1 MSYYDDIY
9 DLAVDNHYLITTQS
23 AAQAGIP
30 GIELAKLAHRGK
42 LTNICRGLYR
52 LDKWIPD
59 ETYSFAE
66 AVARLGEN
74 AHLYGESVVAL
85 LGLAPTNP
93 SNIYVATPNRVRKKL
108 PRTIKLKKA
117 RRDET
122 GTMYFGIPCQKVAD
136 AIVSARSS
144 MPNDR
149 LLDAAVKAEEEGYI
163 RTSEFNKLKQ
173 DMGWE

>member
-9 DLAVDNHYLITTQS
+9 DIAIDNHYLITTQC

-59 ETYSFAE
+59 DSYSFAE
-66 AVARLGEN
+66 AVARLGEH
-74 AHLYGESVVAL
+74 AQLYGESVIAL

-93 SNIYVATPNRVRKKL
+93 SSIYVATPRRIRKSL
-108 PRTIKLKKA
+108 PRSIKVMKSQSDDA
-117 RRDET
+117 STR
-122 GTMYFGIPCQKVAD
+122 YFGIPCQKVSD
-136 AIVSARSS
+136 AIVSAQCS

-149 LLDAAVKAEEEGYI
+149 LSDAALKARDEGYI
-163 RTSEFNKLKQ
+163 LQDEYDKLQ
-173 DMGWE
+173 QEMGWE